1 MLAIAGKGTSQT
13 IGSHSCHAE
22 SWGITEDAGLLW
34 KLCAHL
40 ELVYRFKSWND
51 NYGHASGDALLR
63 ELAAL
68 LRAAATDPADLVARN
83 GGDEFCVVLVDAEK
97 SHAIERA
104 ERLRAS
110 IADADFRGLHAPVS
124 SGEEEVRISAS
135 IGVACFPV
143 DAPSPE
149 TLLEKADEAMYHS
162 KKTGRNGVS
171 FFGVDGQL
179 VRADGGKTARAI
191 DRRQE

>member
-1 MLAIAGKGTSQT
+1 
-13 IGSHSCHAE
+13 
-22 SWGITEDAGLLW
+22 
-34 KLCAHL
+34 L
-40 ELVYRFKSWND
+40 ELVYRIKSWND

-124 SGEEEVRISAS
+124 SGEEVRISAS

-162 KKTGRNGVS
+162 KTGRNGVS
-171 FFGVDGQL
+171 FLESTDSSCEPMVARLPVQSTDGKSEGAFHAL
-179 VRADGGKTARAI
+179 RPLHGSVSYTC
-191 DRRQE
+191 E

>member
-51 NYGHASGDALLR
+51 TYGHASGDALLR
-63 ELAAL
+63 ELAVL

-83 GGDEFCVVLVDAEK
+83 GGDEFCVVFADTEK
-97 SHAIERA
+97 SRAIVRA

-110 IADADFRGLHAPVS
+110 ISEADFGGLHARI
-124 SGEEEVRISAS
+124 SGGEEVRIGAS
-135 IGVACFPV
+135 IGIACFPV
-143 DAPSPE
+143 DAQSPE

-162 KKTGRNGVS
+162 KRTGRNRVS
-171 FFGVDGQL
+171 FFGVDTRLLRG
-179 VRADGGKTARAI
+179 DGAAEERSA
-191 DRRQE
+191 DRRS

>member
-13 IGSHSCHAE
+13 IGSHPCHAE
-22 SWGITEDAGLLW
+22 SWGITEDTGLFW
-34 KLCAHL
+34 KRCAQL

-63 ELAAL
+63 ELAVL
-68 LRAAATDPADLVARN
+68 LRAAATDPGDIVARN
-83 GGDEFCVVLVDAEK
+83 GGDEFCVVFADTEK
-97 SHAIERA
+97 SSAIVRA

-110 IADADFRGLHAPVS
+110 IADADFRGLHAPIS
-124 SGEEEVRISAS
+124 SGEEVRISAS

-143 DAPSPE
+143 DAQSPE
-149 TLLEKADEAMYHS
+149 ALLEKADEAMYHS

-171 FFGVDGQL
+171 FFGVDAAL
-179 VRADGGKTARAI
+179 VRGDGAAEERSA
-191 DRRQE
+191 DRRRE

>member
-51 NYGHASGDALLR
+51 NFGHASGDALLR
-63 ELAAL
+63 ELAVL
-68 LRAAATDPADLVARN
+68 LRASATDPADIVARN
-83 GGDEFCVVLVDAEK
+83 GGDEFCVVFADTEK
-97 SHAIERA
+97 SRAIERA
-104 ERLRAS
+104 ERLRSS
-110 IADADFRGLHAPVS
+110 IAGADFRGLHGPVS
-124 SGEEEVRISAS
+124 SGEEVRISAS
-135 IGVACFPV
+135 IGVACFPI
-143 DAPSPE
+143 DAQSPE
-149 TLLEKADEAMYHS
+149 ALLEKADEAMYHS

-171 FFGVDGQL
+171 FFGVDTIL
-179 VRADGGKTARAI
+179 VRSDGAADERFA
-191 DRRQE
+191 DRRRE